1 MTDSGNL
8 AFRETQY
15 SKYAPQKIDLTDRRA
30 RRSASLEGVTD
41 SGNLAFRKTR
51 CSKYAPQKIDLTDR
65 HTEKVPR

>member
-1 MTDSGNL
+1 MIRRS
-8 AFRETQY
+8 AFGIQKTRC

-30 RRSASLEGVTD
+30 DRSASLGGETD

-65 HTEKVPR
+65 RAEEVPH